1 MKYTKVLISLD
12 EEIHKALITEANDNQ
27 ITVNQL
33 ISDILHKY
41 VLATEI
47 KYFKKELKE
56 LQKSHDELT
65 GAQ

>member
-41 VLATEI
+41 V
-47 KYFKKELKE
+47 
-56 LQKSHDELT
+56 
-65 GAQ
+65 